1 MKKLLVLTLCVMFVV
16 LAFASSVHATTYN
29 FASFT
34 DGSGYGTKTKVDDNI
49 TNIKGEATATE
60 GMCVGPFSKASN
72 AKLTDGIKE
81 KAYVE
86 INPKEFVNGELFEI
100 SVALKNNKDE
110 YVSEA
115 VVTSQKIND
124 NEVAV
129 TAGWAPN
136 FKAIVK
142 ENGVYT
148 YQWEMFIEDGKTF
161 VKFTLLKDETV
172 IETTGKIDFDTIVT
186 ADTKNPIASQSD
198 VSVKYL
204 WFCNVQ
210 VAKGIN
216 VYAEL
221 PKSEEKPPV
230 DDNKE
235 EQKPAVDDN
244 KEQENPSVDDN
255 KEEEKP
261 TVNEELEEKDE
272 TPKTGTTDMIVYTSA
287 LVAVITLAGIIVV
300 KKHNK

>member
-1 MKKLLVLTLCVMFVV
+1 MKKLLSLTLCVMFVV
-16 LAFASSVHATTYN
+16 FIFASSVYATTYN
-29 FASFT
+29 YASFT

-49 TNIKGEATATE
+49 TNIKGEITAKD
-60 GMCVGPFSKASN
+60 GMYVGPFSKASK
-72 AKLTDGIKE
+72 AKLVDGINE

-86 INPKEFVNGELFEI
+86 INPKELVNGELFEV
-100 SVALKNNKDE
+100 SVALRNGNDE

-115 VVTSQKIND
+115 VVTTQKIND
-124 NEVAV
+124 DEVAV

-148 YQWEMFIEDGKTF
+148 YQWEMFIENGKTF
-161 VKFTLLKDETV
+161 VKFTLLKDETAL
-172 IETTGKIDFDTIVT
+172 ETTGKIDFDTIVT
-186 ADTKNPIASQSD
+186 ADTKNPITDEDD

-221 PKSEEKPPV
+221 PKLEEK
-230 DDNKE
+230 
-235 EQKPAVDDN
+235 
-244 KEQENPSVDDN
+244 PSVDDN
-255 KEEEKP
+255 KEEKPPVNDNKEEEKP
-261 TVNEELEEKDE
+261 PVNDNKEQEKDE
-272 TPKTGTTDMIVYTSA
+272 TPKTGSIDMILYTGA
-287 LVAVITLAGIIVV
+287 VVTVITLAGIIVA